1 MDNQII
7 EANETSNLNITVTP
21 LAMAEQIAREHEE
34 FTIKYVVG
42 GRLALYDLL
51 GKMLATV
58 QEFLSAPDREQLI
71 EKVRESLHGLGIKT
85 QRNTSDIALLV
96 RYMTRTD
103 RKTTHVY
110 TRAIEAALE
119 NGIATD
125 AMRDFIDGNGGIE
138 KIRASRAVD
147 AQGNVSHS
155 YSTVDYE
162 AIAEEFLSLK
172 IYVPLGKFEACA
184 AFDSFRSND
193 AAFEYFVCTRRID
206 GYHILAKL
214 PPTGEFEQIAIRHL
228 AQNMASD
235 PEGTAK
241 GMKKLRETVAA
252 IKQQKMM
259 DKMAVIQAAN

>member
-1 MDNQII
+1 MENQMI
-7 EANETSNLNITVTP
+7 ESTSAMPAVINHSP
-21 LAMAEQIAREHEE
+21 LDMADEVAREHEE
-34 FTIKYVVG
+34 FTVKYVVG

-58 QEFLSAPDREQLI
+58 QQFLSSADREQLI
-71 EKVRESLHGLGIKT
+71 EEVRASLHGLGIKT

-103 RKTTHVY
+103 RKATHVY

-119 NGIATD
+119 NGVAVD
-125 AMRDFIDGNGGIE
+125 GMRDFIDGSGGIE

-155 YSTVDYE
+155 YSAVDYE
-162 AIAEEFLSLK
+162 AIAEEYLSLK
-172 IYVPLGKFEACA
+172 TYVPMGKFDASP
-184 AFDSFRSND
+184 AFDSFRSNS

-214 PPTGEFEQIAIRHL
+214 PPTAEFERVAIRYL
-228 AQNMASD
+228 AQTMASD
-235 PEGTAK
+235 PDGTAK
-241 GMKKLRETVAA
+241 GMSKLRAAVAEV
-252 IKQQKMM
+252 KQQKMA
-259 DKMAVIQAAN
+259 DITAAINAAD